1 MYIIFLL
8 LFIVIIAILV
18 VLGKLIVLFKSYE
31 ETTKAFVEIFMW
43 FRKRHEHLDEVFHND
58 LDILAFY
65 ADNQNLELKDR
76 IMAELEFPI
85 IDDDCLDYRE
95 KAITAIVCYQKL
107 YAKYMTILKEHPLLN
122 RLLALE
128 ELVDLSDLDFS

>member
-18 VLGKLIVLFKSYE
+18 VLDKLIVLFKSYE
-31 ETTKAFVEIFMW
+31 ETTKAFVETFMW

-65 ADNQNLELKDR
+65 TDNRSLELKDR

-85 IDDDCLDYRE
+85 IDDDCLDYKE

-107 YAKYMTILKEHPLLN
+107 YAKYMTILKEHPLLS